1 MNLSHLLNARRAAGK
16 PVRVALIGAGKF
28 GSMFLSQVPHT
39 PGLEVPVIVDLDP
52 ERAREACRTVGWNN
66 SLTAATTFSA
76 DAAKAISGNI
86 EVIVEATG
94 NPAAGIR
101 HARAAIAAGKH
112 IVMVNVEADVLAGPL
127 LAEEARKAGVV
138 YSLAYGDQP
147 ALTAEMVDWARATGF
162 RVVAAGK
169 GTKYLP
175 VYHDVTP
182 ADVWSHYGLTAGE
195 AQSAGMNPQM
205 FNSFLDGTK
214 SAIEMA
220 AIANA
225 TGLEVPA
232 GGLLFPPCGVDDLPH
247 VMRPHDKGGVLEK
260 SGVVEVVSSLERDGR
275 PVFRDLRWGV
285 YVVLEAP
292 NDYAAD
298 CFRQYGLKTNSS
310 GRYAAMYKPY
320 HLIGLELNI
329 SILSAALRQEP
340 TGQPHGFRGDVASV
354 AKRNLRG
361 GEMLDGEGGYT
372 VWGKLMPAAASLA
385 ADALPIGLAHRV
397 RLKSDIAHG
406 AVVRWSDVEIEAND
420 DTIKTRRAMEASFST
435 RGK

>member
-1 MNLSHLLNARRAAGK
+1 MNLSSLLAIRHAAGK

-39 PGLEVPVIVDLDP
+39 PGLEVPVIIDLDP
-52 ERAREACRTVGWNN
+52 ERPREACRTVGWDKDRI
-66 SLTAATTFSA
+66 AATAFTA
-76 DAAKAISGNI
+76 DGARAIQGNI
-86 EVIVEATG
+86 DVVVEATG
-94 NPAAGIR
+94 NPAVGIK
-101 HARAAIAAGKH
+101 HARAAIGGGKH
-112 IVMVNVEADVLAGPL
+112 VVMVNVEADVLAGPL

-175 VYHDVTP
+175 AYHDVTP
-182 ADVWSHYGLTAGE
+182 DGVWQHYGLTAGE

-225 TGLEVPA
+225 TGLDVPSS
-232 GGLLFPPCGVDDLPH
+232 GLLFPPCGVDDLPH
-247 VMRPHDKGGVLEK
+247 VMRPRERGGVLEK
-260 SGVVEVVSSLERDGR
+260 AGVVEVVSSLERDGR

-298 CFRQYGLKTNSS
+298 CFRQYGLKTDAS

-329 SILSAALRQEP
+329 SILSAALRKEP
-340 TGQPHGFRGDVASV
+340 TGQPQGFRGDVAAV
-354 AKRNLRG
+354 AKRALRA

-372 VWGKLMPAAASLA
+372 VWGKLMPAQASLA
-385 ADALPIGLAHRV
+385 ARALPIGLAHH
-397 RLKSDIAHG
+397 LKLKRDVAHG
-406 AVVRWSDVEIEAND
+406 AVVSWDDVEFDPANE
-420 DTIKTRRAMEASFST
+420 TIKTRRAMEERFGG
-435 RGK
+435 RR